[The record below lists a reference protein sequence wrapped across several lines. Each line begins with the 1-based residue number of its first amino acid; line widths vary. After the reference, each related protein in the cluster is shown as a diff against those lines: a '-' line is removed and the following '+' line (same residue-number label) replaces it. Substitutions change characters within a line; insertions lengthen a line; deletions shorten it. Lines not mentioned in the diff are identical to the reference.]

1 MKKEDIY
8 LDLSKLT
15 DEQIEKVFS
24 VLPPPE
30 CKYSYYIIND
40 HTILRTKA
48 NASDW
53 IVGSETRNKTEVT
66 FEQFLDIVQPKTYP
80 RVMEVSVDNENWFK
94 RVVFM
99 EKNNSFLSWWDAET
113 LEDAEKEMDIECWKY
128 AREIEQPLELT
139 LSEIAEKYGVSE
151 VKIKQ

>member
-30 CKYSYYIIND
+30 RKGDYDIKGSR
-40 HTILRTKA
+40 TILRSKTTPGYWFVA
-48 NASDW
+48 DVNHY
-53 IVGSETRNKTEVT
+53 RTEVT

-128 AREIEQPLELT
+128 AREIEEPLELT